1 MKANLLMASF
11 IPKLSLGAVVLAI
24 GFMAKVLVPHFEDP
38 DFYWHIKTGEY
49 LLSSWPLPTSDVF
62 TYTHSGS
69 PWVLHEWLAQIVLYL
84 VFSVTGY
91 FGTAVWVAALCA
103 FCGWVTYL
111 NCRRQMDNPVHAIIV
126 ALVCS
131 LFFVTEMPRPH
142 LFSFVFFTAT
152 LFVLLEFKYT
162 RRDRLLALLP
172 AILLLW
178 ANTHGG
184 YFIGLVLI
192 FLFAG
197 SEWLRHRF
205 KSEGALEAV
214 RIRKLSLWSA
224 AALVITLVN
233 PQFIRLWW
241 YPIEAIVLSGAA
253 QTINEWQSPS
263 FHVPITQGFLV
274 LVLAFFAVQA
284 WTRRRPDLTEIVV
297 PLVFIA
303 SAFVSVRNMP
313 LAALA
318 LAPFLAMNLGRV
330 SWPARA
336 VSSDGAVILDRG
348 AALSPGAASR
358 MPLAGGHEQLL
369 NWVLLVVTGLAL
381 VLSYPAQRKKQ
392 ETAVATYMPVGAADF
407 LVANHIRGR
416 MFNSYQYGGYLIFRL
431 YPAQKVFIY
440 GWVEIYQ
447 DGFVQTHDAIQQGRS
462 NWKMLFDR
470 YDIDYVVCES
480 NAALRQLLL
489 QEGRFRLVFDD
500 GTHSVL
506 LKNVDKFRDVIARH
520 G

>member
-1 MKANLLMASF
+1 VNRF

-24 GFMAKVLVPHFEDP
+24 GFMAKMLVPHFEDP

-49 LLSSWPLPTSDVF
+49 LLSSWPLPGGDVF

-69 PWVLHEWLAQIVLYL
+69 PWVLSEWLSQVVLFL
-84 VFSVTGY
+84 VFAATGY
-91 FGTAVWVAALCA
+91 FGMAVLVAALCA
-103 FCGWVTYL
+103 FCGWLIYL
-111 NCRRQMDNPVHAIIV
+111 GCRRQMDNPVHAIIV

-131 LFFVTEMPRPH
+131 LFFATAAPRPH
-142 LFSFVFFTAT
+142 LFSFAFFAAT
-152 LFVLLEFKYT
+152 LFVLLEFKYF

-184 YFIGLVLI
+184 FFIGLVLI
-192 FLFAG
+192 FLFMG
-197 SEWLRHRF
+197 SEWARYGF
-205 KSEGALEAV
+205 KSEGALEAA
-214 RIRKLSLWSA
+214 RLRKLSLWSA
-224 AALVITLVN
+224 AALAATLVN
-233 PQFIRLWW
+233 PNFVRLWW
-241 YPIEAIVLSGAA
+241 YPIEAIVLSGDA

-263 FHVPITQGFLV
+263 FHVPLTQGFLA
-274 LVLAFFAVQA
+274 LVLLFFAVQA
-284 WTRRRPDLTEIVV
+284 WARRRPDLTEVVV

-313 LAALA
+313 LAAMA

-330 SWPARA
+330 SWPAGTARG
-336 VSSDGAVILDRG
+336 DGEGAAGRG
-348 AALSPGAASR
+348 EALSPGVASR
-358 MPLAGGHEQLL
+358 MPLAGGQEQAMNWLL
-369 NWVLLVVTGLAL
+369 LGAAGLAL
-381 VLSYPAQRKKQ
+381 ALSHPAQRSKQ
-392 ETAVATYMPVGAADF
+392 EAAVATYMPVGAADF
-407 LVANHIRGR
+407 LAANHVSGN
-416 MFNSYQYGGYLIFRL
+416 MFNSYQYGGYLMFRL

-440 GWVEIYQ
+440 GRTDIYQ
-447 DGFVQTHDAIQQGRS
+447 DGFVQIHDAIQQGRP
-462 NWKMLFDR
+462 NWKTLFDR

-500 GTHSVL
+500 GNHSVL
-506 LKNVDKFRDVIARH
+506 LKNVDKFRDLIARY